1 MEPEAPP
8 LLVRFLAEGEIRT
21 FTLSGRLSGAP
32 VSVGRGLDNR
42 LVVPDPS
49 VSRSHAEIRN
59 LGGRWRVRDLGS
71 TNGVGV
77 NGEPVDEAAIAAG
90 DRLRV
95 GSVDMTLEAA
105 PEPAPPP
112 EDEAPDTTLMN
123 ATIVRRLEDLPIG
136 LFGGPAAEKRQALEQ
151 AYGNEVFRYLTRL
164 AGSLLTTDSLEQ
176 VLRQVVDVA
185 FEALPVDRGFI
196 FLEPADKDDEGL
208 VCRLAR
214 HGEKVET
221 GGALAAPVSRT
232 MLRAVVERR
241 VALVTPDAA
250 GDERLVGAESVL
262 IHQIRSA
269 LAAPL
274 WSGQSVVGV
283 MLLDSPSRIGT
294 FTEQDVELATALAN
308 FAAVAIERI
317 RYAERV
323 DRERSL
329 RARLERYHSPAVVGE
344 VLSYAVGGK
353 VPPKEAE
360 VTVLFADLVGFT
372 GYAETAGPGEVT
384 ALLDGFFDRA
394 VEAIFEAGGT
404 LDKFI
409 GDCVMAFFGAPVAQH
424 DHARRAVAAAAAI
437 RRSIADWSGD
447 RQAAGYPPVAVRVAL
462 NSGPVVVGEVGSDR
476 RVDYTV
482 LGNTVNVAARL
493 EAYAAK
499 PGDVVLSD
507 ATRQAVGDRL
517 EVEEL
522 GELRLPGLSRG
533 VTAWRL
539 R

>member
-1 MEPEAPP
+1 MEPAAPP
-8 LLVRFLAEGEIRT
+8 LVIRFLAEGEMRT
-21 FTLSGRLSGAP
+21 FTLTGTR
-32 VSVGRGLDNR
+32 VSIGRGLDNR

-59 LGGRWRVRDLGS
+59 LGGRWFVRDLGS

-77 NGEPVDEAAIAAG
+77 NGEALTEGEIGIG

-95 GSVDMTLEAA
+95 GSVDMTVEGPADA
-105 PEPAPPP
+105 PEA
-112 EDEAPDTTLMN
+112 DEEEPDTTLLN

-151 AYGNEVFRYLTRL
+151 AYGNDVFRYLTRL
-164 AGSLLTTDSLEQ
+164 AGSLLTTDALDQ
-176 VLRQVVDVA
+176 VLRQVIGVA

-196 FLEPADKDDEGL
+196 FLESGEATTGL
-208 VCRLAR
+208 TCRLAR
-214 HGEKVET
+214 HGEEVET
-221 GGALAAPVSRT
+221 GEALEAPVSRT

-250 GDERLVGAESVL
+250 GDDRLVGAESVL
-262 IHQIRSA
+262 LHQVRSA

-283 MLLDSPSRIGT
+283 MLLDSPSRVGT

-323 DRERSL
+323 DRERNL

-344 VLSYAVGGK
+344 VLSHEVVGGK

-360 VTVLFADLVGFT
+360 VTVLFADLVGFST
-372 GYAETAGPGEVT
+372 FAENAEPGEVT
-384 ALLDGFFDRA
+384 SLLDGFFDRA

-409 GDCVMAFFGAPVAQH
+409 GDCVMAFFGAPVAQD

-437 RRSIADWSGD
+437 REAIATWSAE
-447 RQAAGYPPVAVRVAL
+447 RQAGGYPPVAVRVAL

-499 PGDVVLSD
+499 PGDVVLSE
-507 ATRQAVGDRL
+507 ATRQAVG
-517 EVEEL
+517 
-522 GELRLPGLSRG
+522 
-533 VTAWRL
+533 
-539 R
+539 